1 MFIPSI
7 VDDQPVNDFTF
18 LVNMQVLTMLEA
30 LMIVVGIC
38 AAFSFVVYSMSQLPV
53 NRAAKIA

>member
-18 LVNMQVLTMLEA
+18 FVNMQVFAMLEA
-30 LMIVVGIC
+30 LMVIIGIC

>member
-7 VDDQPVNDFTF
+7 VDDQSVNDFTF
-18 LVNMQVLTMLEA
+18 FVNMQVLAMLEA
-30 LMIVVGIC
+30 LMVVVGIR